1 MDYLLNLQCAD
12 TSNYPHSLKVN
23 DQGMLIVN
31 VGMLT
36 IQVGADGDF
45 IGSFGHIPFTVESA
59 TVTISTS
66 TASTFANDNQTSS
79 AATGNWDTKPI

>member
-1 MDYLLNLQCAD
+1 
-12 TSNYPHSLKVN
+12 
-23 DQGMLIVN
+23 MLIVN

-45 IGSFGHIPFTVESA
+45 IGSFGHNIPFTVESA

-79 AATGNWDTKPI
+79 AATGNWDTN

>member
-1 MDYLLNLQCAD
+1 
-12 TSNYPHSLKVN
+12 
-23 DQGMLIVN
+23 MLIVN

-45 IGSFGHIPFTVESA
+45 IGSFGHNIPFTVESA

-79 AATGNWDTKPI
+79 ASDRKLGY